1 MKQDFFENI
10 YNRSYNSK
18 FVPKEICRMC
28 FDTANQMSFCTEEQV
43 DWAYEDILELVIK
56 ILKIQQNLKP

>member
-1 MKQDFFENI
+1 
-10 YNRSYNSK
+10 
-18 FVPKEICRMC
+18 MC
-28 FDTANQMSFCTEEQV
+28 FDTANQMAFCTEEQV

>member
-1 MKQDFFENI
+1 MNEDLFESV
-10 YNRSYNSK
+10 YKRSYNSQ

-28 FDTANQMSFCTEEQV
+28 FDTADQMGFCTEEQV

-56 ILKIQQNLKP
+56 ILKIQQNLKT